1 MSKLATPQFWQTM
14 VARKNMVRKKDA
26 TFVANFG
33 KKMSIMC
40 RAGQDAKESM
50 ACCSYST
57 EPNTCLKNYDMPN
70 LRHDKSWS

>member
-14 VARKNMVRKKDA
+14 VAKKNMVRKKDA

-40 RAGQDAKESM
+40 RAQGRM
-50 ACCSYST
+50 
-57 EPNTCLKNYDMPN
+57 LKKVWRAVVTALNQT
-70 LRHDKSWS
+70 HA